1 VDISIGKSGSWT
13 VVSPTGEIDLH
24 CSGDLRIEITR
35 LLDRQENVLLDM
47 GGVSYIDS
55 SGIAA
60 MVQSL
65 SHARGLGR
73 DFAVARPGEAV
84 MRILRLTRLDN
95 IFELYDSIDAASAG
109 A

>member
-13 VVSPTGEIDLH
+13 VVSPRGEIDLH
-24 CSGDLRIEITR
+24 CSGDLRIEIIR
-35 LLDRQENVLLDM
+35 HLDQQQDVLLDM
-47 GGVSYIDS
+47 GDVSYIDS

-65 SHARGLGR
+65 SHARGLDR

-84 MRILRLTRLDN
+84 MRILRLTRLDDV
-95 IFELYDSIDAASAG
+95 FVLHDSVEAAAG
-109 A
+109 GG